1 MTALTAPTPTATP
14 SPAPAPHLLRWL
26 IRLHRPA
33 LYIWGALLVVTT
45 ATLLWLGGPLTDDAA
60 AAWREYRA
68 CSPQPELCPYEQDAI
83 IRYKDVYNYATIVV
97 LAIPFLVA
105 AWAGA
110 SLIGRELENGTDRLA
125 WTQSVSPAHWLAAKL
140 AAPAVLVTA
149 GTGLLVLLHHLAWS
163 ASKGKIDTAKPWHD
177 SLTFF
182 AGGPVTVALA
192 LTGLLVGAL
201 AGLVLRRSLAGLGA
215 GAVAVAGLWFAVWQA
230 LPYLWP
236 AETRISSLQEGPAL
250 VGDEVR
256 YGLLTTSGERIADPN
271 CGGTFIPVCRPVM
284 ERLDAAAYYTDFHP
298 ASHYWPLQLT
308 ATAVVLVVAAAATL
322 IAFRLVRRRTG

>member
-1 MTALTAPTPTATP
+1 MTALTAPAPT
-14 SPAPAPHLLRWL
+14 PAPAPHLLRWL

-33 LYIWGALLVVTT
+33 LYIWAALLVVTA

-68 CSPQPELCPYEQDAI
+68 CQTPQCAYDQDAI
-83 IRYKDVYNYATIVV
+83 ILYKDVYNYATIAV
-97 LAIPFLVA
+97 LAIPFLIA

-125 WTQSVSPAHWLAAKL
+125 WTQSVSPARWLAAKL

-163 ASKGKIDTAKPWHD
+163 TGEGKIDTAKPWHD
-177 SLTFF
+177 SATFF

-201 AGLVLRRSLAGLGA
+201 AGLVLRRSLAALGA

-230 LPYLWP
+230 LPHLWP
-236 AETRISSLQEGPAL
+236 TASRLSSLRDGPSLEGMA
-250 VGDEVR
+250 VD
-256 YGLLTTSGERIADPN
+256 YGLVTSSGDRIADPG
-271 CGGTFIPVCRPVM
+271 CGGTIIPECRPVM
-284 ERLDAAAYYTDFHP
+284 ERLDATAYYTDFHP

-308 ATAVVLVVAAAATL
+308 ATAIVLVVAAAATL
-322 IAFRLVRRRTG
+322 IAFRLVRHRTG

>member
-1 MTALTAPTPTATP
+1 MTALTAPAPT
-14 SPAPAPHLLRWL
+14 PAPAPHLLRWL

-33 LYIWGALLVVTT
+33 LYIWAALIVVTT

-60 AAWREYRA
+60 VAWREYRA
-68 CSPQPELCPYEQDAI
+68 CSSQPELCPYDQDAI
-83 IRYKDVYNYATIVV
+83 IRYKDVYNYATIAV
-97 LAIPFLVA
+97 LTLPFLVA

-110 SLIGRELENGTDRLA
+110 SLTGRELENGTDRLA
-125 WTQSVSPAHWLAAKL
+125 WTQSVSPARWLAAKL

-163 ASKGKIDTAKPWHD
+163 AAGKIDTAKPWHD
-177 SLTFF
+177 SPTFF

-230 LPYLWP
+230 MPYLWP
-236 AETRISSLQEGPAL
+236 AKTRISSLAEGPGLEGDA
-250 VGDEVR
+250 VG
-256 YGLLTTSGERIADPN
+256 YGLVTTSGDRIADPN
-271 CGGTFIPVCRPVM
+271 CGGTFIPECRPVM
-284 ERLDAAAYYTDFHP
+284 ERLDAAAYYTDYHP

-308 ATAVVLVVAAAATL
+308 ATSIVLVVAAAATL
-322 IAFRLVRRRTG
+322 IAFRLVKRRTG